1 MHGGSLR
8 HCFSWLLFDR
18 NPYIYCIYI
27 YIYIQKRFL
36 KKTIPKIIIPEI
48 TNKTMDHTFTNISQ
62 KEDAEER
69 DDGGEL
75 EERKNYAIVEEK
87 LKEEIRRNI
96 FLKNQYED
104 LSIQVKFFQQIVDGL
119 KNKK

>member
-1 MHGGSLR
+1 MAKPLYLYPYPPTPHVR
-8 HCFSWLLFDR
+8 FVYTLLWVLLSVFQDATQVCSFQEACST
-18 NPYIYCIYI
+18 NTWEC
-27 YIYIQKRFL
+27 KR
-36 KKTIPKIIIPEI
+36 
-48 TNKTMDHTFTNISQ
+48 Q
-62 KEDAEER
+62 EDAEER

>member
-1 MHGGSLR
+1 M
-8 HCFSWLLFDR
+8 D
-18 NPYIYCIYI
+18 
-27 YIYIQKRFL
+27 QKRFL

-48 TNKTMDHTFTNISQ
+48 TNKIMDHTFTNISQ